1 MRPDCLSRY
10 SLPISVWGN
19 VLYRKG
25 RPHGKGTRSAIEY
38 AALTPCSALL
48 VPVAMLFRK
57 CLFNFSSLVIIGLLA
72 SDISL
77 FDEIRHVDVDEKGGN
92 GNQQSGMIKDIVDDT
107 H

>member
-1 MRPDCLSRY
+1 MRPGCLSRY
-10 SLPISVWGN
+10 SLPILVWGT

-25 RPHGKGTRSAIEY
+25 RLHGKGTRSAIEY
-38 AALTPCSALL
+38 AALTPYGALL
-48 VPVAMLFRK
+48 VPAAMLFGE

-77 FDEIRHVDVDEKGGN
+77 FDEIRHVYVNEKGGN
-92 GNQQSGMIKDIVDDT
+92 GNQQSGMMKDIVDDT